1 MRTLLLVKILLVSS
15 FIFVQTVVMGQAVEI
30 TCAPNGCNSAL
41 PDQTPYQYSA
51 KMSNFASCNTGNHCR
66 FKWEVT
72 NGIFT
77 QTNSKTYEGDGVAV
91 VDVKWNN
98 VNGNGTIKVTTAKP
112 VSTTNGCDECPVG
125 LTATKTIPI
134 KYLGTPG
141 NIKINGVA
149 YTGSYQF
156 SCGTA
161 PITVSV
167 TPAAN
172 ATNYAW
178 TYPAGWVKSGN
189 GASITLTPTKN
200 TGGTIR
206 VVASRGDVLNL
217 ETASQLAITRPLPT
231 KPVIN
236 SGDILLCNPQTITAS
251 ALNASSYNWVTSGGI
266 TANSPGNTNTA
277 QITGVSSGTVKV
289 SATSAACGVTSAF
302 SNTINV
308 KRSAPLAAAL
318 LVTDN
323 GGGSPDFMCNGSGV
337 SLHAETAEP
346 GTIFSSWV
354 SSNPANTILN
364 YSGGSAYFNSY
375 VNSCYGITV
384 VASNCFGS
392 VQKGITICVDNC
404 IKATPTPDIYPNP
417 AEDYIDIALGERG
430 AVEVPEHIKLISE
443 AGSRELKSVNV
454 SSDGMLRLNVSDLPR
469 GVYQVVFI
477 YKRIESKSVRIV
489 LE

>member
-1 MRTLLLVKILLVSS
+1 MRTLSLGKTLLVSGC
-15 FIFVQTVVMGQAVEI
+15 IFLNTAVLGQTVQM
-30 TCAPNGCNSAL
+30 TCDANGCNSAMPGQNL
-41 PDQTPYQYSA
+41 HQYSA
-51 KMSNFASCNTGNHCR
+51 NILDFEDCQEGSHCK

-72 NGIFT
+72 NGIFNNN
-77 QTNSKTYEGDGVAV
+77 NSTTLIADGATK

-98 VNGNGTIKVTTAKP
+98 VNGNGTIKVTTDKP
-112 VSTTNGCDECPVG
+112 ASQADGCKNCPVG
-125 LTATKTIPI
+125 LTVTKTIPI

-167 TPAAN
+167 TPATN

-178 TYPAGWVKSGN
+178 SYPAGWAKSGS

-200 TGGTIR
+200 TGGTIK

-217 ETASQLAITRPLPT
+217 ETFSQLAITRPLPT

-236 SGDILLCNPQTITAS
+236 SGDILLCNPKTITAS
-251 ALNASSYNWVTSGGI
+251 ATNASSYNWVTTGGI
-266 TANSPGNTNTA
+266 TANSGNTNTA

-289 SATSAACGVTSAF
+289 SATSAVCGVTSAF

-308 KRSAPLAAAL
+308 KRSAPLAASL
-318 LVTDN
+318 LVTEN

-346 GTIFSSWV
+346 GTNFSSWV
-354 SSNPANTILN
+354 SSDPANTILN
-364 YSGGSAYFNSY
+364 YNGGSAYFNSY
-375 VNSCYGITV
+375 VNSCYGVTV

-404 IKATPTPDIYPNP
+404 VKATPTPSIHPNP
-417 AEDYIDIALGERG
+417 ADDYIDIALGERNT
-430 AVEVPEHIKLISE
+430 VEIPEQIKIISE

-454 SSDGMLRLNVSDLPR
+454 VTDGMLRLNVSDLPR
-469 GVYQVVFI
+469 GVYQIVLI
-477 YKRIESKSVRIV
+477 YKNLESKSVRVV
-489 LE
+489 LQ

>member
-1 MRTLLLVKILLVSS
+1 MKTLSFVKILYCGIL
-15 FIFVQTVVMGQAVEI
+15 IFASTVHAQTIQI
-30 TCAPNGCNSAL
+30 TCDPTGCNSAV
-41 PDQTPYQYSA
+41 PDQTQYHYSA
-51 KMSNFASCNTGNHCR
+51 KISSFGECNTGDNCKY
-66 FKWEVT
+66 KWQVT
-72 NGIFT
+72 NGIIVQSNATTF
-77 QTNSKTYEGDGVAV
+77 EGDGSYAI
-91 VDVKWNN
+91 DVKWNN

-112 VSTTNGCDECPVG
+112 ASGTNGCDNCPVG

-178 TYPAGWVKSGN
+178 SYPAGWGKSGS
-189 GASITLTPTKN
+189 GSSITLTPTKN
-200 TGGTIR
+200 TGGTIK

-217 ETASQLAITRPLPT
+217 ETVSQLAITRPLPT

-236 SGDILLCNPQTITAS
+236 SGDILLCNPTTITAS
-251 ALNASSYNWVTSGGI
+251 ANHASSYNWVTTGGI
-266 TANSPGNTNTA
+266 TANSGNTNTA
-277 QITGVSSGTVKV
+277 QITGMSSGTVKV
-289 SATSAACGVTSAF
+289 SATSAVCGVTSAY

-308 KRSAPLAAAL
+308 KRSAPLPASL
-318 LVTDN
+318 LVTAN

-346 GTIFSSWV
+346 GTAFGAWV
-354 SSNPANTILN
+354 SSDPANTILN
-364 YSGGSAYFNSY
+364 YNGGSAYFNSY

-384 VASNCFGS
+384 LASNCFGS

-404 IKATPTPDIYPNP
+404 IKPTPTPSIHPNP
-417 AEDYIDIALGERG
+417 ASNYIDIALGERD
-430 AVEVPEHIKLISE
+430 AVEIPEHIKVISE

-454 SSDGMLRLNVSDLPR
+454 TTDGMLRLNVSDLPR
-469 GVYQVVFI
+469 GVYQIVLI
-477 YKRIESKSVRIV
+477 YKNLESKSVRVV

>member
-1 MRTLLLVKILLVSS
+1 MSALSLAKILLVSS
-15 FIFVQTVVMGQAVEI
+15 CVFFQTVVMGQTVNI
-30 TCAPNGCNSAL
+30 NCGPNGCNSAL
-41 PDQTPYQYSA
+41 PDQTAYNYVA
-51 KMSNFASCNTGNHCR
+51 KISSFGNCSTGDFCK

-72 NGIFT
+72 NGTIT
-77 QTNSKTYEGDGVAV
+77 QTNSSTYEGDGYIAI
-91 VDVKWNN
+91 DVKWHN
-98 VNGNGTIKVTTAKP
+98 VNGNGIIKVTTAKP
-112 VSTTNGCDECPVG
+112 ASTDDKCETCPVG
-125 LTATKTIPI
+125 LTVTKTIPI

-149 YTGSYQF
+149 YTGSHQF

-167 TPAAN
+167 TPATN

-178 TYPAGWVKSGN
+178 TCPAGWVKSGS

-200 TGGTIR
+200 TGGTIK

-217 ETASQLAITRPLPT
+217 ETVSQLTITRPLPT

-236 SGDILLCNPQTITAS
+236 SGDILLCNPKTITAS
-251 ALNASSYNWVTSGGI
+251 AINASSYNWVTTGGI
-266 TANSPGNTNTA
+266 TANSGNTNTA

-289 SATSAACGVTSAF
+289 SATSAVCGVTSAF

-318 LVTDN
+318 LVTEN

-354 SSNPANTILN
+354 SSDPANTILN
-364 YSGGSAYFNSY
+364 FNGGSAYFNSY
-375 VNSCYGITV
+375 VNSCYGVTV

-404 IKATPTPDIYPNP
+404 IKPTPTPDIYPNP
-417 AEDYIDIALGERG
+417 ASDYIDIALDERDS
-430 AVEVPEHIKLISE
+430 VEIPERIKIVSE
-443 AGSRELKSVNV
+443 VGSRELKSVNV
-454 SSDGMLRLNVSDLPR
+454 VTDGMLRLNVSDLPR
-469 GVYQVVFI
+469 GVYQVLFI
-477 YKRIESKSVRIV
+477 YRNIESKNARIV